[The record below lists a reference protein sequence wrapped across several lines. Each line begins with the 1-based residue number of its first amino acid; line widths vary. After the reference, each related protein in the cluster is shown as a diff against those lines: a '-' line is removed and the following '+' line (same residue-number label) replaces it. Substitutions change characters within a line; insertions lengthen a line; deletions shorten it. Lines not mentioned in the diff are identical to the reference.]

1 MERRDNYKIQ
11 ADQARRH
18 FLSYDQDS
26 LIRKLKAEADGSY
39 LYVTLLGKR
48 YRIHRETVDIRFWD
62 RGWCDG
68 NSYEEVMTLLD
79 LICDSRQDRYL
90 SGRWKNMTAFGL
102 MFHQNLL
109 EGGKNPWAE
118 KLDAQPETFRR
129 ACLDLGGE
137 AFPQG
142 DVAYAIELFDGLKV
156 VVQLWHGDEEFP
168 PSLRFL
174 WDENALMWLK
184 YETMYFAR
192 ALLLGRIEEQM
203 EKVEG

>member
-11 ADQARRH
+11 ADQAKRH
-18 FLSYDQDS
+18 FLRYDQEK
-26 LIRKLKAEADGSY
+26 LIRKLRAGYDTTF
-39 LYVTLLGKR
+39 LYVKCLGET
-48 YRIHRETVDIRFWD
+48 YRLSRETGDIQRL
-62 RGWCDG
+62 RGGIWQAAD
-68 NSYEEVMTLLD
+68 SYEEVMTLLD

-109 EGGKNPWAE
+109 EGGKDPWAA
-118 KLDAQPETFRR
+118 KFDADPEGLRR
-129 ACLDLGGE
+129 GCLALGGE

-156 VVQLWHGDEEFP
+156 VVQLWRADEEFA

-174 WDENALMWLK
+174 WDENALMYLK

-192 ALLLGRIEEQM
+192 SLILRRLADFL
-203 EKVEG
+203 